1 MIRLKVKWKIFY
13 NQINDYIIEAE
24 DILKLKKEYC
34 TTKSYEYTFNTIN
47 SWINNCYSY
56 LKGSFNLSNNV
67 YAERFYSEKSY
78 DFYVEGDKSKEQQKF
93 DEIFR
98 NLSAKKISLERSLR
112 ILSVSDAII
121 QPELVDLELRKSF
134 NIKEIVELLFD
145 KLYHLYDNIYYPIF
159 EIIHGNGIK
168 LKHYHEFLKLIKK
181 YETDLYIN
189 LINTSSI
196 CGKLTKKGRE
206 AEEKKRKFDF
216 YDKVCLSQPEVLDLS
231 QTDLYKNLD
240 NPDLS
245 QNYMRKELE
254 NLKLLNSI
262 IFKNDTN
269 SLVVL
274 MSQEQIF
281 YLNIG

>member
-13 NQINDYIIEAE
+13 NQIIDYIKEAE

-34 TTKSYEYTFNTIN
+34 TVKSYEYTVNEIN
-47 SWINNCYSY
+47 SWINKCHSH
-56 LKGSFNLSNNV
+56 LKNSFTLSNNI
-67 YAERFYSEKSY
+67 YAERFYSEKSFN
-78 DFYVEGDKSKEQQKF
+78 FYLEGDNNKVQQKF
-93 DEIFR
+93 DEIFH

-121 QPELVDLELRKSF
+121 QPDLVDFKLRK
-134 NIKEIVELLFD
+134 NYTIKEIAELLFD

-159 EIIHGNGIK
+159 EIINGNGIRIEQ
-168 LKHYHEFLKLIKK
+168 YPDFLKLIKQ

-189 LINTSSI
+189 LISTNI
-196 CGKLTKKGRE
+196 VCGKLTKKGRDT
-206 AEEKKRKFDF
+206 EEKKRKFEY
-216 YDKVCLSQPEVLDLS
+216 YDKVCLTKEEDLDLN
-231 QTDLYKNLD
+231 QTDLDRNLD

-245 QNYMRKELE
+245 QNYVNKELA

-262 IFKNDTN
+262 IFKNETN
-269 SLVVL
+269 NLIVL

>member
-13 NQINDYIIEAE
+13 NQINDYIKEAE

-34 TTKSYEYTFNTIN
+34 TTKGYEYTFNKIN

-56 LKGSFNLSNNV
+56 LKSSFNLSNNV
-67 YAERFYSEKSY
+67 YAERFYSEKCY
-78 DFYVEGDKSKEQQKF
+78 DFYAEGDKSKVQHKF

-121 QPELVDLELRKSF
+121 QPELVDLELRKSY
-134 NIKEIVELLFD
+134 NIKEIAALLFD

-159 EIIHGNGIK
+159 EIISGNGIK
-168 LKHYHEFLKLIKK
+168 LKQYHELLKLIKK

-189 LINTSSI
+189 LINTSSV
-196 CGKLTKKGRE
+196 CGKLTKKGRD
-206 AEEKKRKFDF
+206 AEEKKRMFDF
-216 YDKVCLSQPEVLDLS
+216 YDKCCNTQQEDLDAA
-231 QTDLYKNLD
+231 QTDLNENLD

-281 YLNIG
+281 YLNIR